1 MENYNITLAY
11 KAVLSVGLKANS
23 REEAEEKGLEI
34 FKKQRG
40 FKNKNIT
47 IEDDTFSV
55 EGILN
60 MSSTWETL

>member
-55 EGILN
+55 GGILN